1 MSDPN
6 YGYTPNDPKNEQD
19 AGQRIN
25 EALET
30 TGKRLQEEVN
40 RAGDQIRTF
49 MEEKHVNEQLEVAGN
64 QVVDR
69 VKSLVEEGN
78 VRRLIIR
85 NPEGRTLLE
94 IPLTAGVA
102 VGGAI
107 LWMNPL
113 LAGLGAIA
121 ALLTRVNIE
130 IVREEPQATMHD
142 VKQAAEDVGRKLT
155 GGGGASSGG
164 SSGSSGGAGGSTGGS
179 SSGGSGSSGGGTS
192 SSSRSGGSSGPS
204 GSSGGGSSS
213 GGSSSSS
220 GMGSGSTGTS
230 GRSGGG
236 SSSGGTSGTSR

>member
-6 YGYTPNDPKNEQD
+6 YSYTPNDPQNQQD

-40 RAGDQIRTF
+40 RAGEQIRTF

-69 VKSLVEEGN
+69 VKALVEEGN
-78 VRRLIIR
+78 VRRLILR
-85 NPEGRTLLE
+85 NQEGRTLLE

-142 VKQAAEDVGRKLT
+142 VKQAAEDVSRNLT
-155 GGGGASSGG
+155 GGGP
-164 SSGSSGGAGGSTGGS
+164 
-179 SSGGSGSSGGGTS
+179 SGGGTS
-192 SSSRSGGSSGPS
+192 GGTTTSGGTMG
-204 GSSGGGSSS
+204 GGGSSS
-213 GGSSSSS
+213 GT
-220 GMGSGSTGTS
+220 SGSV
-230 GRSGGG
+230 R
-236 SSSGGTSGTSR
+236 

>member
-6 YGYTPNDPKNEQD
+6 YSYTPNNDPQNQQD

-40 RAGDQIRTF
+40 RAGEQIRTF

-69 VKSLVEEGN
+69 VKALVEEGN
-78 VRRLIIR
+78 VRRLILR
-85 NPEGRTLLE
+85 NQEGRTLLE

-142 VKQAAEDVGRKLT
+142 VKEAAEDVSRKLT
-155 GGGGASSGG
+155 GGGSSGG
-164 SSGSSGGAGGSTGGS
+164 TGGSGSSMGGGGSTGGTS
-179 SSGGSGSSGGGTS
+179 AGGSGTSGGM
-192 SSSRSGGSSGPS
+192 GG
-204 GSSGGGSSS
+204 
-213 GGSSSSS
+213 
-220 GMGSGSTGTS
+220 GSTGTS
-230 GRSGGG
+230 GRSGG
-236 SSSGGTSGTSR
+236 TSGSAR